1 MNVKTDLQPTFPEVA
16 DKERKEAKRTIKLF
30 EHLENETSLLEEIK
44 GIFRNFLWAFC
55 LSNIF
60 WFSRGISTSK
70 IRAKV

>member
-55 LSNIF
+55 L
-60 WFSRGISTSK
+60 
-70 IRAKV
+70 